1 LADDL
6 PALVA
11 RAQKGDRAAFDKI
24 VQCTARL
31 VYAQIVAALR
41 DRHHAEDVAQE
52 TFAAAWKSIAT
63 VRSDNAAGTRTWL
76 LTLARNK
83 TLDALKFDAR
93 KKRGGSGAGET
104 AAAAP
109 IQVPPV
115 PSPVSPDAKVVPTP
129 SSAGRAS
136 PQDPPIRESADPT
149 SDPKPTRASAPLDD
163 LPDDA
168 PTPDQ
173 AAQLAED
180 QHHALQLLAEL
191 PEDYRRPLAMRYL
204 AGADYHT
211 IRRALDLSDGALRGL
226 LNRGMALL
234 RERMSR
240 INNDHVP
247 Q

>member
-24 VQCTARL
+24 VHCTARL
-31 VYAQIVAALR
+31 VYAQIVAAVR
-41 DRHHAEDVAQE
+41 DRHLAEDLAQE
-52 TFAAAWKSIAT
+52 TFAAAWKNIAS
-63 VRSDNAAGTRTWL
+63 VRSTNHAGTLTWL

-83 TLDALKFDAR
+83 TLDALKASAR
-93 KKRGGSGAGET
+93 KKRGGIGAGET
-104 AAAAP
+104 AAAAQ
-109 IQVPPV
+109 IRVPPV
-115 PSPVSPDAKVVPTP
+115 SSPASAPLDA
-129 SSAGRAS
+129 
-136 PQDPPIRESADPT
+136 
-149 SDPKPTRASAPLDD
+149 KPTRAPAPLDD

-173 AAQLAED
+173 AAQHAEA

-191 PEDYRRPLAMRYL
+191 PEEYRRPLALRYL
-204 AGADYHT
+204 AGADYQS

-240 INNDHVP
+240 FDNHKVP